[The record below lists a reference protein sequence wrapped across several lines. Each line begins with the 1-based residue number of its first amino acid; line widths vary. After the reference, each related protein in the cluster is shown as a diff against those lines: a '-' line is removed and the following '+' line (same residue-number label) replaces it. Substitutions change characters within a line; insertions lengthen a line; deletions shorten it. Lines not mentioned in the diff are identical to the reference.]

1 MATSTEH
8 HRELLT
14 AGLAAISTLV
24 GVELSTGQPDGPR
37 PESGAEEAVMLL
49 GGGGGASVL
58 VLSEQLARLVVEAVS
73 GAEADSAPPE
83 VAWEALLNAATA
95 FVAGVGRATQD
106 PEINSLIE
114 GEVRPGTLDDL
125 PGADAGDLPWVWTPV
140 SGPDGPVGP
149 ISWLVPVPAE
159 TPGAAGD
166 TASPSAAT
174 ATADGSLV
182 TPDIDP
188 MEVTAVTPAAF
199 PELGEG
205 AETQGGADLSFLSE
219 VSLGVTV
226 ELGRTALRVRDLL
239 DLGEGSVVELDRTA
253 GSPVDVL
260 VNGSLVAYGE
270 VVVIDDELGVRIL
283 QILDAT
289 EVRGS

>member
-1 MATSTEH
+1 MSVSPEQ
-8 HRELLT
+8 RQELLAT
-14 AGLAAISTLV
+14 GLAAISALT
-24 GVELSTGQPDGPR
+24 GVELTAGEPAGER
-37 PESGAEEAVMLL
+37 PGAGSEAAFVVL
-49 GGGGGASVL
+49 GGERASSVL
-58 VLSEQLARLVVEAVS
+58 VLSEELARLVVESVS
-73 GAEADSAPPE
+73 GSEADSAPPE
-83 VAWEALLNAATA
+83 VAWDALLNAATA
-95 FVAGVGRATQD
+95 FVAGVARATQD
-106 PEINSLIE
+106 PEIISLTD
-114 GEVRPGTLDDL
+114 GEVRPGTAEDL
-125 PGADAGDLPWVWTPV
+125 PEARSTEVNWLWAPV
-140 SGPDGPVGP
+140 SGPEGPAGH
-149 ISWLVPVPAE
+149 ISWVAPVSVDV
-159 TPGAAGD
+159 AGD
-166 TASPSAAT
+166 PPSPSAEQA
-174 ATADGSLV
+174 AADGPLV

-205 AETQGGADLSFLSE
+205 AESQGGADLSFLSE

-226 ELGRTALRVRDLL
+226 ELGRTALKVRDLL

-283 QILDAT
+283 QILDAA

>member
-1 MATSTEH
+1 MAAPSGEH
-8 HRELLT
+8 RDLLA
-14 AGLAAISTLV
+14 AGLAAISALV
-24 GVELSTGQPDGPR
+24 GVELTPGEPTDRR
-37 PESGAEEAVMLL
+37 PESGTEEAVMVL
-49 GGGGGASVL
+49 GGRQGGSVL
-58 VLSEQLARLVVEAVS
+58 VLSEELARLVVEAAS
-73 GAEADSAPPE
+73 GSEVETAPPE
-83 VAWEALLNAATA
+83 VAWDALLNAATA
-95 FVAGVGRATQD
+95 FTAGVGHSNPD
-106 PEINSLIE
+106 PEIASVIE
-114 GEVRPGTLDDL
+114 GEVRPGTAEDL
-125 PGADAGDLPWVWTPV
+125 PGDDAGNQSWVWAPV
-140 SGPDGPVGP
+140 SGPEGPVGH
-149 ISWLVPVPAE
+149 ISWVLPFPD
-159 TPGAAGD
+159 GAVGNQS
-166 TASPSAAT
+166 TPSAPSAGET
-174 ATADGSLV
+174 AADGPLV

-205 AETQGGADLSFLSE
+205 AESRGGADLSFLSE

-226 ELGRTALRVRDLL
+226 ELGRTALKVRDLL

-283 QILDAT
+283 QILDAS